1 VYREHSRALSE
12 DQSTCSRFGTAVVS
26 RQRLLVAPSDVKSSR
41 ATGIAGLVSP
51 RWPVITPSEHGGR
64 SILQKSRLLPRY
76 HRPRAQHIMSNEDA
90 YGPWVKR
97 QPAVIYVR
105 RVERQPTTA
114 GPLHHTTSSASC
126 DLVTRN
132 ENGESVL
139 RYEDPHEENEIR
151 QLQQDALSALT
162 PLRPAT
168 VPANPA
174 RETQLSMLNAGAFG
188 PWVKR
193 QPEMAAPPHPNTR
206 SASRDVVTHN
216 VTGET
221 LLRSEDPHED
231 NEIRQLQQDVSS
243 ALTASVTSHPGIF
256 TQETA
261 GVDDIRDQEIAALR
275 SEIHRLRAALV
286 RTKDED
292 VEPPPAYC

>member
-1 VYREHSRALSE
+1 
-12 DQSTCSRFGTAVVS
+12 
-26 RQRLLVAPSDVKSSR
+26 
-41 ATGIAGLVSP
+41 
-51 RWPVITPSEHGGR
+51 
-64 SILQKSRLLPRY
+64 
-76 HRPRAQHIMSNEDA
+76 MSNEDA

-97 QPAVIYVR
+97 QPAVIDVATVLSKSNSDAYGPW
-105 RVERQPTTA
+105 VERQPTMA
-114 GPLHHTTSSASC
+114 GPLHQTTTSGSC

-132 ENGESVL
+132 ENGEKVL
-139 RYEDPHEENEIR
+139 RLEDPHEETEIR

-162 PLRPAT
+162 PLRQAT

-174 RETQLSMLNAGAFG
+174 REIQLSMLNAGAFG

-206 SASRDVVTHN
+206 SASRNVVTHN
-216 VTGET
+216 GNSET
-221 LLRSEDPHED
+221 LLRSEAPHED

-243 ALTASVTSHPGIF
+243 ALTTSVTPHPRMF
-256 TQETA
+256 TQETT
-261 GVDDIRDQEIAALR
+261 GVDDIRDREIAALR

-286 RTKDED
+286 CTNDED

>member
-1 VYREHSRALSE
+1 
-12 DQSTCSRFGTAVVS
+12 
-26 RQRLLVAPSDVKSSR
+26 
-41 ATGIAGLVSP
+41 
-51 RWPVITPSEHGGR
+51 
-64 SILQKSRLLPRY
+64 
-76 HRPRAQHIMSNEDA
+76 
-90 YGPWVKR
+90 
-97 QPAVIYVR
+97 VIYVR